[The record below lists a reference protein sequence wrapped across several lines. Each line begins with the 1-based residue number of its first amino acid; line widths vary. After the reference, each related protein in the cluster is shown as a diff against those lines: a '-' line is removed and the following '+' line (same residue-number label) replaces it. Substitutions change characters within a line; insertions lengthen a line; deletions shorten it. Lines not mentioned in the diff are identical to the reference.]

1 MVELME
7 FLQQITRSLRF
18 ARAVEL
24 PADPNAAA
32 YVLIPMVIGNQHR
45 SVSDLLAASTFDVN
59 YPFGR
64 AQRNLLQIAANCGA
78 YECLVLLLRKGAN
91 VNYQDIAGCTALHL
105 AARNGQK
112 KCLTKLLEYKADVNI
127 RNNEGLTTIH
137 WLAVN
142 GRTELLHDMLQYVK
156 DVDVEDGQGQ
166 TALHVACQNGHKTT
180 VICLLDNNADINR
193 GNVMGATPLAFA
205 CKHGQRDTAQIL
217 LSRGAKFTADYSG
230 KTPLDL
236 CVLGG
241 YGETAEVLLS
251 YMPEL
256 YESLIQMAQRP
267 EITEDTLLK
276 VLRYLCHLGDWQRVH
291 ILQGLSDLVS
301 HAGHKLLSVSS
312 NFTLQAANFLR
323 CVRVLCKLYRELI
336 PVPATSVFTSPNAS
350 PESNTIF
357 KSTEILWNSL
367 EEWMRILDTEVE
379 NIMCNPIEQDLKGA
393 CLSPPPITYEFENQ
407 FSFSFSELCNT
418 EIPCVNESNC
428 KHKSPKNGIVAA
440 YSDVAVN
447 CNICKNSSS
456 YHTDNDAQT
465 ASEIGKSKQRSEDYD
480 NHHCCQ
486 ISNSCNYLTETE
498 IEENPFRTSSE
509 EKQSEWREKV
519 NHSSHTSSD
528 EEKINY
534 SVKKSNSFEFSK
546 EAKEYSK
553 NMNIDL
559 PCSCKIFT
567 EHKESKQCT
576 KCTNN
581 CHCSH
586 SNDMNDRL
594 HLCHL
599 SNKKEV
605 SDLCEQQLPVSNV
618 ENVEENLDSKSSEK
632 LNFVKKSA
640 DDDVINA
647 TASRLCAV
655 IQAFYWYCG
664 CRTPENLEMTS
675 PRFIDFVCRHDT
687 VLKFLVVRNPTVIF
701 DYFSF
706 LLECPELMS
715 RFLHLVRSQPFSARK
730 QWFNEHLRSHET
742 ERTLVYSAQNDSV
755 LRISRADLFNSSCEA
770 VLRVPPEK
778 LKKGLSVIFEG
789 EDGMGQ
795 GVVREWFDILSKE
808 ILNPDYAL
816 FTQSSDGSTFQP
828 NSNSSINP
836 DHLTYFQFAG
846 QILGLALYYKQV
858 LNVSFTRSFYKHIL
872 GIPVNF
878 WDVASI
884 DLEYAKNLQWL
895 LDHDISEF
903 CLDLTFSVETDVF
916 GQMQEFE
923 LKPGGNK
930 IPVTEEN
937 KHEYVQLVAE
947 LRMTRAIQPQI
958 ESFLEGFHQFIPPSL
973 VQLFD
978 DCELELLLSG
988 LPEIDLDNWQN
999 NTEYQGY
1006 TSESPVIQW
1015 FWEEVKNMAQEDRAK
1030 LLQFVTGSSRVPHG
1044 GFSQLAGVDGPQ
1056 LFSISEVPYR
1066 PNILPSASTCINLLK
1081 LPNYPTREELRERF
1095 QIAIRYGSQGYG
1107 TA

>member
-1 MVELME
+1 MGNVVIVELME

-166 TALHVACQNGHKTT
+166 TALHVACQNGHKTGKNDVT
-180 VICLLDNNADINR
+180 QFYRVPPDYHRGLTLKAQFNIVNSMFISVIIFR
-193 GNVMGATPLAFA
+193 
-205 CKHGQRDTAQIL
+205 HGQRDTAQIL

-418 EIPCVNESNC
+418 GIPCVNESNC

-440 YSDVAVN
+440 YSDAAIN
-447 CNICKNSSS
+447 CNICKNSSN
-456 YHTDNDAQT
+456 YHTDDNAQT

-534 SVKKSNSFEFSK
+534 SVKNSNSFEFSK

-605 SDLCEQQLPVSNV
+605 SDLCEQQLPVSNF

-937 KHEYVQLVAE
+937 K
-947 LRMTRAIQPQI
+947 
-958 ESFLEGFHQFIPPSL
+958 
-973 VQLFD
+973 
-978 DCELELLLSG
+978 
-988 LPEIDLDNWQN
+988 
-999 NTEYQGY
+999 
-1006 TSESPVIQW
+1006 W
-1015 FWEEVKNMAQEDRAK
+1015 FWGEVKNMAQEDRAK